1 MEHALVAITDYC
13 ERIDDSFWAEPL
25 NAATNLVFLFAA
37 AAQIRAL
44 RKCAEPIRR
53 LWDLWA
59 LTGLLAAI
67 GIGSFLWHTYA
78 TFWAE
83 LADVIPILL
92 FLSLFLLSF
101 LLRVIKLGA
110 AWALFWFLLFQTVN
124 TLLQWMLPGDLF
136 NGSIFYLPAWAGLL
150 VITLYCRF
158 TLLGCSKRMLYAMLV
173 FTLSLTLRT
182 LDQSLCA
189 VWPYGTHFLWHL
201 MNGLTLYLVMGVLM
215 PNRQTDRQ
223 LHTDAR

>member
-1 MEHALVAITDYC
+1 
-13 ERIDDSFWAEPL
+13 
-25 NAATNLVFLFAA
+25 
-37 AAQIRAL
+37 
-44 RKCAEPIRR
+44 
-53 LWDLWA
+53 
-59 LTGLLAAI
+59 
-67 GIGSFLWHTYA
+67 
-78 TFWAE
+78 
-83 LADVIPILL
+83 
-92 FLSLFLLSF
+92 
-101 LLRVIKLGA
+101 
-110 AWALFWFLLFQTVN
+110 
-124 TLLQWMLPGDLF
+124 